1 MALVVYALCGTGRGH
16 TSRAVAVTD
25 ALRARVHRVRFAAG
39 APAADGLPGPVYRVP
54 ALRQAVRGNRVRLA
68 ATAGFTLLSEALHL
82 GKPVLAVP
90 NRGFFEQTVN
100 ARALVALGRGEA
112 VVGRA
117 VRAADVAG
125 FLSRAAAYGRRAETP
140 GAERTGREAAA
151 DAVEAAL
158 GIPPVAL
165 PAPTASRARRNPV
178 HMRRLSWDVLR
189 DNATP

>member
-1 MALVVYALCGTGRGH
+1 MRIGVVGAGIAGLVLAR
-16 TSRAVAVTD
+16 R
-25 ALRARVHRVRFAAG
+25 LRAAGHETTVWESSTRPGGQVRTLALWGCPVDVG
-39 APAADGLPGPVYRVP
+39 A
-54 ALRQAVRGNRVRLA
+54 
-68 ATAGFTLLSEALHL
+68 EALHL

-100 ARALVALGRGEA
+100 ARALVALGRGVS

-140 GAERTGREAAA
+140 GAERTGREAAG

>member
-25 ALRARVHRVRFAAG
+25 ALCARGHRGHRGHRVRFAAG

-68 ATAGFTLLSEALHL
+68 ATAGLTLLSEALHL

-90 NRGFFEQTVN
+90 NRGFFEQTVD
-100 ARALVALGRGEA
+100 ARALVALGRGVS

-117 VRAADVAG
+117 VR
-125 FLSRAAAYGRRAETP
+125 
-140 GAERTGREAAA
+140 AA